1 MKKILSVLLSMGLL
15 TTGSSALPQEEIAAV
30 MSMQTALKKEPEN
43 PAFLSELG
51 LAYIKNKKFQEATR
65 PKF

>member
-1 MKKILSVLLSMGLL
+1 MGLL
-15 TTGSSALPQEEIAAV
+15 TSGSSALSQEEIATV